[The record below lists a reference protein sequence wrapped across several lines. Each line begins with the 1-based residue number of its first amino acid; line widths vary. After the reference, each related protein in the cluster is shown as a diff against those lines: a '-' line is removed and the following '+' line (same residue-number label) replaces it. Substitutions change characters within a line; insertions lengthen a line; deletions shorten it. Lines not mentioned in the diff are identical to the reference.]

1 MTKKVLIVDDEPQML
16 SLLSTRLRSE
26 GYEVITAFSGEGC
39 LEKAEQDQPDLILL
53 DVLLPGMSGFE
64 VSKRLKKNPRT
75 KDIPIIMVTALIG
88 DEASKK
94 SLESGAIYFVSK
106 PFDTQTLLS
115 EISEAIKK

>member
-1 MTKKVLIVDDEPQML
+1 MAKKVLIVDDEPQML

-26 GYEVITAFSGEGC
+26 SYNVITAVSGEDC
-39 LEKAEQDQPDLILL
+39 LTKAEEEQPDLILL